1 MVRRITTML
10 LAALTFIGAV
20 ATTPTASAQD
30 GPHLVSTERIDAQFL
45 RIHVYSPAHNAVI
58 PNDILVPEGNAPRPT
73 LYLLPGYY
81 GGTDGLT
88 WANITDYRS
97 FFRDK
102 NVNVVSPIGG
112 KGSLYSD
119 WYQDDPILGR
129 NKWTT
134 YLTQE
139 LPSVIDR
146 EFNGTGRDAVA
157 GLSMS
162 GGPALDI
169 AAHNPGRF
177 KAAATYSGC
186 PMSSGVVGSPL
197 AAGLVLGTGGNIG
210 NAWGPPWDPAWA
222 DHDPNAQP
230 TRLRDVAVFVGSAS
244 GVPGEVD
251 GNHYNV
257 GLWGGPL
264 VVEGAANACSEHFTN
279 NARAAG
285 VNVDRF
291 YAPNGAHTWPLFEH
305 QLRTSWRTI
314 APAIGA

>member
-1 MVRRITTML
+1 
-10 LAALTFIGAV
+10 
-20 ATTPTASAQD
+20 
-30 GPHLVSTERIDAQFL
+30 
-45 RIHVYSPAHNAVI
+45 
-58 PNDILVPEGNAPRPT
+58 
-73 LYLLPGYY
+73 
-81 GGTDGLT
+81 
-88 WANITDYRS
+88 
-97 FFRDK
+97 
-102 NVNVVSPIGG
+102 
-112 KGSLYSD
+112 
-119 WYQDDPILGR
+119 
-129 NKWTT
+129 
-134 YLTQE
+134 
-139 LPSVIDR
+139 
-146 EFNGTGRDAVA
+146 
-157 GLSMS
+157 MS

-251 GNHYNV
+251 GNHYTV

>member
-1 MVRRITTML
+1 
-10 LAALTFIGAV
+10 
-20 ATTPTASAQD
+20 
-30 GPHLVSTERIDAQFL
+30 
-45 RIHVYSPAHNAVI
+45 
-58 PNDILVPEGNAPRPT
+58 
-73 LYLLPGYY
+73 
-81 GGTDGLT
+81 
-88 WANITDYRS
+88 
-97 FFRDK
+97 
-102 NVNVVSPIGG
+102 
-112 KGSLYSD
+112 
-119 WYQDDPILGR
+119 
-129 NKWTT
+129 
-134 YLTQE
+134 
-139 LPSVIDR
+139 
-146 EFNGTGRDAVA
+146 
-157 GLSMS
+157 MS

-251 GNHYNV
+251 
-257 GLWGGPL
+257 
-264 VVEGAANACSEHFTN
+264 
-279 NARAAG
+279 
-285 VNVDRF
+285 RF